1 MSDQSQANTGTK
13 RALPELNSH
22 EEEEAQEQSSLLSDG
37 ELATGRSAK
46 RIRIDRGLS
55 PWCTPCSPLNP
66 TADGCMVPWCC
77 CTPRSPLHA
86 MGGTHSRD
94 NNNDCFNS
102 ESDSIPAARCNPAV
116 RHNPGAQSTITAEE
130 ISPLDDQST
139 LMHPASSFRSDLP
152 FEPCSL
158 LPAVPPTSLG
168 LTTQDSMEESCSL
181 QDSVQASNNGTPE
194 ELVCPKVRV
203 ASPDDL
209 VCPFIHFF
217 RDQNYQ

>member
-1 MSDQSQANTGTK
+1 MSYPQMSDQSEASTGTK
-13 RALPELNSH
+13 RALPELNLD
-22 EEEEAQEQSSLLSDG
+22 EVPEQSSLLSDG
-37 ELATGRSAK
+37 ELVTGRSAK

-66 TADGCMVPWCC
+66 AADGCMVPWCC

-94 NNNDCFNS
+94 NNDCFNS
-102 ESDSIPAARCNPAV
+102 ESDSIPAV
-116 RHNPGAQSTITAEE
+116 RHNPGAQSTITTEE

-168 LTTQDSMEESCSL
+168 LTTQDSMEESCSS

-194 ELVCPKVRV
+194 ELVCPKVGW
-203 ASPDDL
+203 PHQM
-209 VCPFIHFF
+209 I
-217 RDQNYQ
+217 